1 MMVLHQCCWRPS
13 FQCHPECSEEPVL
26 SLSKESLTLLRAWS
40 RRKSEM
46 FRFAQHDRI
55 GGLGND
61 RSDCSDGRFEE

>member
-1 MMVLHQCCWRPS
+1 MTVPHQCWRPS
-13 FQCHPECSEEPVL
+13 FHCYPERSEEPVL

-46 FRFAQHDRI
+46 FRFAQHDRM

-61 RSDCSDGRFEE
+61 RRDCSDGRFAE